1 VSPAWRIARVCLTTA
16 EPEKTSAFLR
26 EALGF
31 EDVGTEERAG
41 EGFAR
46 LMGIEGARAR
56 VVLLRLG
63 RQEVEL
69 VAFARPGRP
78 YPPGN
83 STASDRWFQHM
94 AIVVSDMRAAYARL
108 SARPGWTPISTA
120 GPQRLPES
128 SGGVTAFKFRGP
140 EGHPLEL
147 LAFPA
152 SRTPAAW
159 QERRPADP
167 CLGID
172 HSAIVVADTAASVAF
187 YARFGFAVSERS
199 LNHGVEQ
206 ERLDGVPGARV
217 EVTALR
223 QEAAD
228 GPPHLELL
236 CYLPPSAGRPA
247 PPETRSDDVA
257 ATRLVL
263 RARDAAVFDEV
274 LEARGA
280 PAPSGFPVPLR
291 GGPRTALLRDPD
303 GHGLSLL
310 G

>member
-1 VSPAWRIARVCLTTA
+1 MSPAWRIARVSLTTA
-16 EPEKTSAFLR
+16 EPAETSAFLR

-31 EDVGTEERAG
+31 EEAGTEERAG

-46 LMGIEGARAR
+46 LTGIEGARAR
-56 VVLLRLG
+56 VTLLRLG

-78 YPPGN
+78 YPPG
-83 STASDRWFQHM
+83 SAASDRWFQHM

-108 SARPGWTPISTA
+108 SARRGWTPISTA
-120 GPQRLPES
+120 GPQRLPER

-147 LAFPA
+147 LEFPPE
-152 SRTPAAW
+152 RTPGAW
-159 QERRPADP
+159 QGPHGAEP

-172 HSAIVVADTAASVAF
+172 HSAIAVADTAASVAF
-187 YARFGFAVSERS
+187 YARLGFTASGRS
-199 LNHGVEQ
+199 LNQGIEQ
-206 ERLDGVPGARV
+206 ERLDGAPGAKV

-223 QEAAD
+223 QRDAD

-236 CYLPPSAGRPA
+236 RYLPPSAGRPA
-247 PPETRSDDVA
+247 PPDARGDDVA

-263 RARDAAVFDEV
+263 QASDAAVFN
-274 LEARGA
+274 EALAPPGA
-280 PAPSGFPVPLR
+280 PTPPGGPVPLH
-291 GGPRTALLRDPD
+291 GGRRAALLRDPD
-303 GHGLSLL
+303 GHGLELL